1 MAIANL
7 EGLTHPDDLALAWSR
22 FLVEDLVERRE
33 QKTLPLFH
41 GVYTFELDDGT
52 PVVPTVP
59 DIFEFNDF
67 DAPFKIIESRPQAY
81 AYLAVMTGQ
90 PVPLTAWTGE
100 TGLPAKKQLLGIPTE
115 IIEPGSFTW
124 YFMAVFYSRTKEMV
138 FCGGFDGEKFSQVK
152 CMYGSYGGI
161 LADLFRRDA

>member
-7 EGLTHPDDLALAWSR
+7 EGLSHPDDIALAWSR

-41 GVYTFELDDGT
+41 GVYLFEMEDGV
-52 PVVPTVP
+52 PLVPTVP
-59 DIFEFNDF
+59 EVFSPDDF
-67 DAPFKIIESRPQAY
+67 DAPVKLVKDRPNAF
-81 AYLAVMTGQ
+81 AYLAVMTGA
-90 PVPLTAWTGE
+90 PVPLAKWTGE
-100 TGLPAKKQLLGIPTE
+100 TGLPAKKQLLGIPSE
-115 IIEPGSFTW
+115 IIEPGNFIW